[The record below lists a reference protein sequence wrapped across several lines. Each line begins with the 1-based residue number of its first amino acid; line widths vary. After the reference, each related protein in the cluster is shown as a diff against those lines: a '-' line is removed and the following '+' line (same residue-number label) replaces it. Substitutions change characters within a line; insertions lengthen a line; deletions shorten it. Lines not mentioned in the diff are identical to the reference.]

1 MYYIIIGSV
10 YNLAQSAMVDAMP
23 LLKESRFWKF
33 EVKKDANAALGAY
46 ESWNSKMKM
55 DVQKLRWSYDALLM
69 RKKIEEHTLKSYLLT
84 ASTLNDIAENTFGK
98 FLRDGSKNIG
108 VDLTEMFKAESSF
121 AAVKANWDKAVAPI
135 MRCGG
140 GNIDCNKD
148 SNCVLAGDIICRK
161 LADIEMYEE
170 ACKYAA
176 DLNMDI
182 VEKYMEA

>member
-1 MYYIIIGSV
+1 MFLIGLTSA
-10 YNLAQSAMVDAMP
+10 AQG
-23 LLKESRFWKF
+23 LKLKNGGGMKIRIA
-33 EVKKDANAALGAY
+33 KKEL
-46 ESWNSKMKM
+46 
-55 DVQKLRWSYDALLM
+55 
-69 RKKIEEHTLKSYLLT
+69 KKIISEAYRIDKRRVKLTRTYFAFKSGYGYRYRDDSIGFYSIRIRAKNKPIIVTKISLLR
-84 ASTLNDIAENTFGK
+84 LMK
-98 FLRDGSKNIG
+98 
-108 VDLTEMFKAESSF
+108 EMFKAESSF

>member
-1 MYYIIIGSV
+1 
-10 YNLAQSAMVDAMP
+10 
-23 LLKESRFWKF
+23 
-33 EVKKDANAALGAY
+33 
-46 ESWNSKMKM
+46 
-55 DVQKLRWSYDALLM
+55 
-69 RKKIEEHTLKSYLLT
+69 
-84 ASTLNDIAENTFGK
+84 
-98 FLRDGSKNIG
+98 
-108 VDLTEMFKAESSF
+108 MFKAESSF

-182 VEKYMEA
+182 MEKYMEA